1 MSYSLNK
8 ETNLLVDDLK
18 KDKLGLSVSTGS
30 LGSKIID
37 AGINSYG
44 SVEGGRKIAEICLGG
59 LGHVNIVQNL
69 ISIHHI
75 KVFLFMLQILF

>member
-18 KDKLGLSVSTGS
+18 KERDKLGLSVSTGP

-37 AGINSYG
+37 AGQHEWEDTKN
-44 SVEGGRKIAEICLGG
+44 
-59 LGHVNIVQNL
+59 
-69 ISIHHI
+69 
-75 KVFLFMLQILF
+75 